1 MVLGPAVTVPALPST
16 VVPLDT
22 KPLDVAG
29 ELPDVSIAAAAA
41 ATLGKPPNPEGTGEG
56 SFGGASAGVLIPRFV
71 VKIEAGFGDC
81 LTACDPSVFLSSR
94 GIVRGL
100 RLCCLFD
107 NAAAPV
113 SVVCGVRLGSFEAS
127 NGGRF
132 AAALG
137 DTGVVARAAA
147 AVDAAVE
154 VGLVLRDASRVVP
167 LVATGTEAYCDD
179 AITSNMP

>member
-41 ATLGKPPNPEGTGEG
+41 ATLGKPPSPEGTGEG

-100 RLCCLFD
+100 RFA

-113 SVVCGVRLGSFEAS
+113 SGVCGVRLGSFEAS

-132 AAALG
+132 AEALG

-167 LVATGTEAYCDD
+167 LVAAGTEAYCDD
-179 AITSNMP
+179 AITSNKP